1 MSNIN
6 DCAIE
11 KKHLLQAEKLRH
23 DTIYVIIIIIII
35 IIILYKCQIHCTIM
49 IM

>member
-23 DTIYVIIIIIII
+23 DTIYVIIIIII
-35 IIILYKCQIHCTIM
+35 LYKCQIHCTIM